1 MAIDSKLNFSLVSP
15 EQLLFSSKVWM
26 VTVPGEEGDM
36 GVLFGHAPVLS
47 TLRSG
52 LISIFVE
59 EDGSYKTEN
68 RYFVE
73 KGFVRID
80 SSSCTVLAEEVIHV
94 SELDAV
100 KLEKDINDLSEKIS
114 FLETEIDKVL
124 LQSRLDSC
132 HKKLEFLK
140 TLTK

>member
-1 MAIDSKLNFSLVSP
+1 MEISSKLNFSLVSP

-59 EDGSYKTEN
+59 EDNNYKTEN
-68 RYFVE
+68 RYYVE

-80 SSSCTVLAEEVIHV
+80 SSSCTVLAEEITHI
-94 SELDAV
+94 SELDSSQ
-100 KLEKDINDLSEKIS
+100 LEKDIHDLSEKIS
-114 FLETEIDKVL
+114 VMESSSDKL
-124 LQSRLDSC
+124 KLQNKLDSYY
-132 HKKLEFLK
+132 KKLETLK
-140 TLTK
+140 NFNN